1 AASSDTAWSGRRRW
15 AATSWHTPR
24 ASPSRRRRPEMA
36 GGARQGDEETPI
48 TDINVT
54 PLVDVVLVLLIILM
68 VTATAIVKQ
77 KDIPVE
83 LPEAETGDAK
93 QQEQPTTLAVSIDQE
108 GQIYLDAE
116 KITLEGLKTRA
127 RESREKDPETRAI
140 LNADARIPH

>member
-1 AASSDTAWSGRRRW
+1 
-15 AATSWHTPR
+15 
-24 ASPSRRRRPEMA
+24 MA
-36 GGARQGDEETPI
+36 GGARQGDDETPI

-68 VTATAIVKQ
+68 VTATAIVRQ

-83 LPEAETGDAK
+83 LPEAETGEDK
-93 QQEQPTTLAVSIDQE
+93 QKEQPTTLAVSIDQE

-116 KITLEGLKTRA
+116 KISLDGLRTKA

-140 LNADARIPH
+140 LNADARIPHGQVVKVIDVLRQANVIKFAINVRPSDLEE

>member
-1 AASSDTAWSGRRRW
+1 
-15 AATSWHTPR
+15 
-24 ASPSRRRRPEMA
+24 MA
-36 GGARQGDEETPI
+36 GGARQGDDETPI

-54 PLVDVVLVLLIILM
+54 PLVGVVLVLLIILM
-68 VTATAIVKQ
+68 VTATAIVRQ

-93 QQEQPTTLAVSIDQE
+93 QKEQPTTLAVSIDQE

-116 KITLEGLKTRA
+116 KISLDGLRTKA

-140 LNADARIPH
+140 LNADARIPHGQVVKVIDVLRQANVIKFAINVRPSDLEE

>member
-1 AASSDTAWSGRRRW
+1 
-15 AATSWHTPR
+15 
-24 ASPSRRRRPEMA
+24 MA
-36 GGARQGDEETPI
+36 GGARQGDDETPI

-68 VTATAIVKQ
+68 VTATAIVRQ

-93 QQEQPTTLAVSIDQE
+93 QNEQPTTLAVSIDQE

-116 KITLEGLKTRA
+116 KITIEGLETKA

-140 LNADARIPH
+140 LNADARIPHGQVVKVIDVLRQANVIKFAINVRPSDLEE

>member
-1 AASSDTAWSGRRRW
+1 
-15 AATSWHTPR
+15 
-24 ASPSRRRRPEMA
+24 MA
-36 GGARQGDEETPI
+36 GGARQGDDETPI

-116 KITLEGLKTRA
+116 KITLEGLRTKA

-140 LNADARIPH
+140 LNADARIPHGQVVKVIDILRQANVIKFAINVRPSDLEEPAK